1 MRFPTV
7 YLLLCLLIAASSA
20 AHGQTVHYVDGA
32 RAYPGAGS
40 SWENALNDVSAAIDR
55 AQPGD
60 EIWVAQGV
68 YVPRGTEP
76 SASFQL
82 KDGVA
87 LYGGFVG
94 LEVRREDRDP
104 SRYPTV
110 LSGDRNGDDASG
122 RFDDNVYHVVMAE
135 NVGAET
141 ILDGV
146 TVQHGRAALGA
157 THAHGAGILLRAA
170 SPVIRQTIVREN
182 RAVASGGGIAMLDGS
197 APHLMEVAVIE
208 NVGGGVYVNASRP
221 IIERSIITGNRATQ
235 TGGGIMNANDSHTL
249 LIGSVL
255 DRNVATDGNGGGMAT
270 IDSRATVIGSTF
282 RGNKAPKGNGGA
294 LLNQRSTVGV
304 LSSSFVANSTGRGG
318 GGAFAN
324 TRSDVDIVNSVVT
337 DNEAASVAGGTLSYG
352 SMVDMQNTI
361 VWANRARNHPLQMVR
376 WQHGDVFVG
385 ASLVQNSGG
394 SGKER
399 WDERIG
405 RDMAHNMERVPR
417 FLDIPMPGPDRV
429 WGTPD
434 DQYGDL
440 RLADVSPAIDAGHD
454 DALVILFS
462 DLEDERARLIE
473 SSRSR
478 DMVDQPRQKNAR
490 IDVGAAEGTPRLRL
504 PVSQGD
510 QIRAD
515 SLGVRVAFRQLSA
528 PGTIQITRHPV
539 LRRGPD
545 SPDRQLRV
553 PNTKTLAFASRWTLA
568 MEEEPEA
575 MNVQVCFPGA
585 VPAVSA
591 RVSGSTL
598 NVFKRSSTGQSPWMP
613 QPTSVHREGDQVVVC
628 AEDQTAFSE
637 YVLLRKA
644 SARPVRPVAVADY
657 TRILSPRRMEALALA
672 GPLAG
677 PLGEGTSRAFGLR
690 SVMLES
696 VAETAIRYTLAQDS
710 RVRLTLYDA
719 SGSTVEYVLI
729 DGAQTAGPKEVRLEA
744 GDYRPGTYLLQLNAA
759 GRSASQ
765 RIDVSEPTP

>member
-1 MRFPTV
+1 MHVPTLS
-7 YLLLCLLIAASSA
+7 LLLCLLITAFSPAQ
-20 AHGQTVHYVDGA
+20 GQTVYYVDGA
-32 RAYPGAGS
+32 RAYAGTGS
-40 SWENALNDVSAAIDR
+40 SWENALNNVSAAIDR

-104 SRYPTV
+104 SRYCTV
-110 LSGDRNGDDASG
+110 LSGDRNGDDAAG
-122 RFDDNVYHVVMAE
+122 RFDDNVYHVVTAE

-146 TVQHGRAALGA
+146 TIQHGRAALGA
-157 THAHGAGILLRAA
+157 TNAYGAGILLRAA
-170 SPVIRQTIVREN
+170 SPVIRRTIVREN
-182 RAVASGGGIAMLDGS
+182 RAVASGGGIAMLEGS
-197 APHLMEVAVIE
+197 APHLIEVAVIE
-208 NVGGGVYVNASRP
+208 NVGGGIYVNASRP
-221 IIERSIITGNRATQ
+221 IIERSVLTGNRATQ
-235 TGGGIMNANDSHTL
+235 TGGGIMNDNNSHTL

-270 IDSRATVIGSTF
+270 IDSRATVIGSAF
-282 RGNKAPKGNGGA
+282 RGNMAPKGNGGA

-304 LSSSFVANSTGRGG
+304 LSSSFVANATGRGG
-318 GGAFAN
+318 GGAFAS

-337 DNEAASVAGGTLSYG
+337 DNQAASVAGGTLSYG

-385 ASLVQNSGG
+385 ASLVENSGG
-394 SGKER
+394 SGEAY

-405 RDMAHNMERVPR
+405 QDMANNMENNPR

-440 RLADVSPAIDAGHD
+440 RLADVSPALDAGHD
-454 DALVILFS
+454 DVLAILFS
-462 DLEDERARLIE
+462 DLKDELGGLVA
-473 SSRSR
+473 SSCLL
-478 DMVDQPRQKNAR
+478 DMMDQPRQKNAR

-504 PVSQGD
+504 PVSQGEH
-510 QIRAD
+510 IRAD
-515 SLGVRVAFRQLSA
+515 SLGVRIAFRQLSA
-528 PGTIQITRHPV
+528 PGTIQVTHHPV

-545 SPDRQLRV
+545 SPDQQLQL
-553 PNTKTLAFASRWTLA
+553 PTTTTLASASRWTLT

-575 MNVQVCFPGA
+575 MSVQVCFLGA
-585 VPAVSA
+585 VSAASA

-598 NVFKRSSTGQSPWMP
+598 NVFKRRSTGQGSWVP
-613 QPTSVHREGDQVVVC
+613 QPTSVDREGDQVVVC
-628 AEDQTAFSE
+628 AEDQTEFSE
-637 YVLLRKA
+637 YVLVRKA
-644 SARPVRPVAVADY
+644 PPRRVRPVAVADY
-657 TRILSPRRMEALALA
+657 ARTLSPRRMESLALA
-672 GPLAG
+672 GPLGG

-696 VAETAIRYTLAQDS
+696 VGETAVRYTLAEDA
-710 RVRLTLYDA
+710 RVRLRLYDV
-719 SGSTVEYVLI
+719 SGETVEYVLI
-729 DGAQTAGPKEVRLEA
+729 NGTQTAGPKEVRL
-744 GDYRPGTYLLQLNAA
+744 GTSDYRPGTYLLQLNAS
-759 GRSASQ
+759 GRSASHL
-765 RIDVSEPTP
+765 IELSEPTP

>member
-1 MRFPTV
+1 MRFPT
-7 YLLLCLLIAASSA
+7 LSFLLCLLITAFSPAQ
-20 AHGQTVHYVDGA
+20 GQTVHYVDGSRTYA
-32 RAYPGAGS
+32 GTGS
-40 SWENALNDVSAAIDR
+40 SWENALNSVSAAIDR
-55 AQPGD
+55 AQAGD

-76 SASFQL
+76 TASFQL

-104 SRYPTV
+104 SRYRTV
-110 LSGDRNGDDASG
+110 LSGDRNGDDAAG
-122 RFDDNVYHVVMAE
+122 RFDDNVYHVVTAE
-135 NVGAET
+135 NVRGET

-157 THAHGAGILLRAA
+157 TNAQGAGILLRAA
-170 SPVIRQTIVREN
+170 SPTIQRTIVREN

-197 APHLMEVAVIE
+197 APHLIEVAVIE
-208 NVGGGVYVNASRP
+208 NVGGGIYVNASRP
-221 IIERSIITGNRATQ
+221 IIERSVLTGNRATQ
-235 TGGGIMNANDSHTL
+235 TGGGIMNDNDSHTL

-270 IDSRATVIGSTF
+270 IDSRATVIGSAF
-282 RGNKAPKGNGGA
+282 RGNMAPKGNGGA

-337 DNEAASVAGGTLSYG
+337 DNHAASVAGGTLSYG

-394 SGKER
+394 SGEAY
-399 WDERIG
+399 WDTRIG
-405 RDMAHNMERVPR
+405 RDMAHNMERSPR
-417 FLDIPMPGPDRV
+417 FLDVPMPGPDRV

-454 DALVILFS
+454 DVLGILFS
-462 DLEDERARLIE
+462 DLEDELTGLIE
-473 SSRSR
+473 SSRSL

-490 IDVGAAEGTPRLRL
+490 IDLGAAEGTPRLRL
-504 PVSQGD
+504 PVSQGE

-515 SLGVRVAFRQLSA
+515 SLGVRVAFRELSA
-528 PGTIQITRHPV
+528 PGTIQITHHPV

-545 SPDRQLRV
+545 SPDQQLRV
-553 PNTKTLAFASRWTLA
+553 PNTKTLAAASRWTLV
-568 MEEEPEA
+568 MEEQPDA

-585 VPAVSA
+585 VPAASA
-591 RVSGSTL
+591 RVSGSAL
-598 NVFKRSSTGQSPWMP
+598 NVFKRGSTGQGPWSP
-613 QPTSVHREGDQVVVC
+613 QPTSVNREGDQVVVC
-628 AEDQTAFSE
+628 AEDQTEFSE
-637 YVLLRKA
+637 YVVLRKA
-644 SARPVRPVAVADY
+644 PPRRVRPVAVADY
-657 TRILSPRRMEALALA
+657 ARTLSPQRMEALALA

-677 PLGEGTSRAFGLR
+677 PLGQGTSRAFGLE

-696 VAETAIRYTLAQDS
+696 VGQTAIRYTLARDS
-710 RVRLTLYDA
+710 RVRLWLYDA
-719 SGSTVEYVLI
+719 SGETVEYVLI
-729 DGAQTAGPKEVRLEA
+729 DGTQTAGPKEIRLEA
-744 GDYRPGTYLLQLNAA
+744 TDYQPGAYLLQLNAS

-765 RIDVSEPTP
+765 LIELSEPTP